1 MNLSGNLKIKLTLIV
16 IVGIKAKKVFL
27 SVSDSRY
34 VHTVVFSVSVYR
46 LIYRS
51 SSDFIHWSQVSV
63 CWIWTWKVTSD
74 WSYQMN
80 VDKCKV
86 KYYVTQ
92 NGNTHLQVPKNCTS
106 TWVNVLN
113 SVFDELFLDGKE
125 KSSIIEQN
133 PVINII
139 CSLLISYQSL

>member
-1 MNLSGNLKIKLTLIV
+1 MSLKMEIHIYKYLKIE
-16 IVGIKAKKVFL
+16 
-27 SVSDSRY
+27 Y
-34 VHTVVFSVSVYR
+34 
-46 LIYRS
+46 
-51 SSDFIHWSQVSV
+51 
-63 CWIWTWKVTSD
+63 
-74 WSYQMN
+74 
-80 VDKCKV
+80 
-86 KYYVTQ
+86 
-92 NGNTHLQVPKNCTS
+92 